1 MFHVEH
7 SDEMTLK
14 MFHVEQSAGTEE
26 NMKKRVFLIVL
37 DSCGCGEMPDAAQ
50 YGDAGSHTIRALVNS
65 GRLNVPNLQK
75 MGLFNIDGIG
85 CGTPADKPTAAFG
98 KCAERSKGKDTTT
111 GHWEIAGL
119 ISETP
124 MRTFPNGF
132 PDEVIRRLREATGRE
147 ILCNLPYSG
156 TEVIRDYGREHMQT
170 GALIVYTSADSVLQ
184 IAAHESVIP
193 VDELYAICRKARE
206 IMQGEFA
213 VGRIIARPF
222 VGEYPNYTRTPNRHD
237 FSVSPFAPTLLDH
250 IRDVGL
256 DVISIG
262 KIVDIFNQQGISE
275 AIRTRSNDDGMGK
288 TISIAGARDFHGLC
302 FVNLVEFDSSYGHRN
317 DVPGYTAALNA
328 FDAQLGAL
336 LPQLGEDDLLIIT
349 ADHGCDPSTP
359 STDHS
364 REYIP
369 LLVWGSGVNAV
380 NLGIRTGFS
389 DIAQTVG
396 ALLGVDCSALAG
408 QSFASEIGF

>member
-1 MFHVEH
+1 M
-7 SDEMTLK
+7 
-14 MFHVEQSAGTEE
+14 A
-26 NMKKRVFLIVL
+26 KRVFLIVL
-37 DSCGCGEMPDAAQ
+37 DSCGCGELPDAAD
-50 YGDAGSHTIRALVNS
+50 YGDAGSHTIRALVES
-65 GRLNVPNLQK
+65 GNLHVPNLTK

-85 CGTPADKPTAAFG
+85 CGTPTESPTAAYG
-98 KCAERSKGKDTTT
+98 KCAERSRGKDTTT

-119 ISETP
+119 ISTIP

-132 PDEVIRRLREATGRE
+132 PEEVLAQLRAATGRE

-156 TEVIRDYGREHMQT
+156 TEVIRDYGREHMET

-193 VDELYAICRKARE
+193 VDELYEICAKTRE
-206 IMQGEFA
+206 IMQGDYA

-222 VGEYPNYTRTPNRHD
+222 VGEYPNFTRTANRHD
-237 FSVSPFAPTLLDH
+237 FSVSPFAPTLLDLLKDAG
-250 IRDVGL
+250 R
-256 DVISIG
+256 DVISVG
-262 KIVDIFNQQGISE
+262 KIVDIFNQQGITE
-275 AIRTRSNDDGMGK
+275 AIRTKSNDDGMGR
-288 TISIAGARDFHGLC
+288 TITLAGSRDFNGFC

-317 DVPGYTAALNA
+317 DVPGYTAALNT

-336 LPQLGEDDLLIIT
+336 LPILRDDDILMIT

-369 LLVWGSGVNAV
+369 LLVWGKSVQPV
-380 NLGIRTGFS
+380 DLGIRSGFS
-389 DIAQTVG
+389 DIGQTV
-396 ALLGVDCSALAG
+396 ADALGVSAATLAG
-408 QSFASEIGF
+408 TSFAKEIGAISS